1 MTMSHFLIEELKLS
15 YLFLTLCKVWDEDV
29 DVLIMI
35 SEIIRGKFS
44 WFQGEKKKL
53 CDDIQLLKYS
63 DNPSVGVKNIDYMFS
78 FIECL
83 SYSFGEYSP
92 TIEDFINNKNI
103 RRRFYPLH
111 TRSNH
116 MFDKYNID
124 ILLEWNDDIKN
135 IQEAK
140 KWIFEDEGKTTLI
153 DVVNLIRRAI
163 NGEIYC
169 DCEDSDPDWSSCN
182 ISMYNVDTRYFIFY
196 RDSKGTKES
205 GKYLEKCIQYEIE
218 KTNEHTSHVV
228 ERICHPINSYGFIW
242 VGTPE
247 NEKEYG
253 RLFYKG
259 DWDIC
264 EDYWEKNFH
273 ESIYTFSTTY
283 NRLV

>member
-1 MTMSHFLIEELKLS
+1 
-15 YLFLTLCKVWDEDV
+15 
-29 DVLIMI
+29 MI
-35 SEIIRGKFS
+35 SEIIREKFS

-63 DNPSVGVKNIDYMFS
+63 DNPSVGVKNVDYMFS

-83 SYSFGEYSP
+83 SYSYGEYSP
-92 TIEDFINNKNI
+92 TIEDFIDRKNI

-124 ILLEWNDDIKN
+124 ILLEWNDYIKN

-140 KWIFEDEGKTTLI
+140 KWILEDEGKTTLI

-163 NGEIYC
+163 NGEINC
-169 DCEDSDPDWSSCN
+169 DCEDSDPGWSSCN
-182 ISMYNVDTRYFIFY
+182 LTLYNVDTRYFIFY
-196 RDSKGTKES
+196 RDSVGTKES
-205 GKYLEKCIQYEIE
+205 GKYLEKCIKYEIQ
-218 KTNEHTSHVV
+218 KTNEYTSRVV
-228 ERICHPINSYGFIW
+228 ERIFHPINSYGFIW
-242 VGTPE
+242 VGTPD
-247 NEKEYG
+247 NEEEYG

-264 EDYWEKNFH
+264 DDYWKKTFH
-273 ESIYTFSTTY
+273 ESIFTFSTIY